1 MRNSVERPGVY
12 CNMRWFLL
20 LTVLEFAAMAQAPR
34 APMDAALQ
42 SAMQAPFGQKAA
54 LREEARAL
62 FETAPADDP
71 RFGRWAQSVAQL
83 YEQAGYGAQ
92 GRAVLQEALERTAGS
107 SASRIAILD
116 ALGSAWE
123 QDGNLL
129 KALPYLEQSAAAE
142 PAAPA
147 SNAAVQPGLRGVIV
161 SSLSGPFASSRISA
175 YAPAG
180 SFRYIR
186 LANLYKRLGKPDAV
200 EAMAAKIRAV
210 ATNPEEVATF
220 YQQMGQ
226 LDEAAA
232 AYQQAAAAAKDPEA
246 QINGWQG
253 LANVYSTEQRFAD
266 AAAALQH
273 AVAVAQQAGTPGIGN
288 QALWIRQELAGL
300 LQRAGQTGQAD
311 EVYAQVLR
319 ESQGTQQESQL
330 LAAYANY
337 LAQTKRGAEG
347 EQVLKSYLDSNPNL
361 EPWQQNNLLFGL
373 ANVARQNGDAAAAE
387 QYQKAAQALQPAQ
400 PSSMQTESDR
410 DLEQAQTAINQHR
423 LDDAFTL
430 ALAGIDAA
438 ASAPAGQQVV
448 WRAPGI
454 AEALAGQKQPAR
466 AEQIFERLLGVA
478 QNWSTENMQPLA
490 TVTQA
495 YARFLT
501 NQRDRW
507 NEVPA
512 AIERYRSV
520 LISANGADSGQLAEP
535 LRLSMEFEQRR
546 GDKQNAIA
554 AAQKLLKFQESL
566 SGNTSEPYL
575 TDLQNAARAYESA
588 GDTQGALPLLRQAV
602 AISDLLGGTPN
613 DWRRA
618 GTRSE
623 LAYALARAGQFDEAE
638 TVMQEAA
645 RLAKPA
651 GQFVQQLQQ
660 IREMKARAT
669 AADNGGPPR
678 G

>member
-1 MRNSVERPGVY
+1 MRNSVEHPGVY

-20 LTVLEFAAMAQAPR
+20 LTVLELAAMAQSPR

-54 LREEARAL
+54 LREQARTL
-62 FETAPADDP
+62 FESAPADDP

-92 GRAVLQEALERTAGS
+92 GRAVLQEALERTAAGS
-107 SASRIAILD
+107 SASRMVILD

-129 KALPYLEQSAAAE
+129 KALAYLEQSAAAE
-142 PAAPA
+142 PAPPA
-147 SNAAVQPGLRGVIV
+147 SNAAAQPGLRGVIM

-232 AYQQAAAAAKDPEA
+232 AYQQAAAAGKDPEA
-246 QINGWQG
+246 QISAWQG
-253 LANVYSTEQRFAD
+253 LANVYSSEQKFAD
-266 AAAALQH
+266 AAAALGH
-273 AVAVAQQAGTPGIGN
+273 AIAAAQQADAPGIGN
-288 QALWIRQELAGL
+288 QALWMRQELAGM

-319 ESQGTQQESQL
+319 ESQGSQQESQVL
-330 LAAYANY
+330 QAYANY

-347 EQVLKSYLDSNPNL
+347 EQLLKSYLDSNPNL

-387 QYQKAAQALQPAQ
+387 RYQKAAQALQPAPQ
-400 PSSMQTESDR
+400 LAQTDSDR
-410 DLEQAQTAINQHR
+410 DLDQAQTAINQHK

-438 ASAPAGQQVV
+438 ASTPAGQQVV

-454 AEALAGQKQPAR
+454 AEALAAQKQPAR
-466 AEQIFERLLGVA
+466 AEQIFERLLGAA
-478 QNWSTENMQPLA
+478 QNWSMENMQPLA
-490 TVTQA
+490 TTTQA

-535 LRLSMEFEQRR
+535 LRISMEFEQRS
-546 GDKQNAIA
+546 GDRQNAIA
-554 AAQKLLKFQESL
+554 TAQKLLKFQESL

-602 AISDLLGGTPN
+602 TISDLLGGTPN

-623 LAYALARAGQFDEAE
+623 LAFALARAGQFDEAE

-645 RLAKPA
+645 RLAQPA
-651 GQFVQQLQQ
+651 GQFAQQLQQ
-660 IREMKARAT
+660 IREMKARA
-669 AADNGGPPR
+669 AAVNGGPPR